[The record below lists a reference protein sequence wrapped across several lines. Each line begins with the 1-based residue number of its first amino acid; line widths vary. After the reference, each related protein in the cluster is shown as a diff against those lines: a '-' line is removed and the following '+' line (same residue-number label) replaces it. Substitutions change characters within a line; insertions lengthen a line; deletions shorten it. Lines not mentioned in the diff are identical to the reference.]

1 MPSQSDV
8 EALRRALNAISARSK
23 ADLARI
29 WAGLDTTDIRAVRR
43 ALEVVWPDLLATY
56 GDMAATI
63 SADVFEVWAEDLGL
77 RPKVVLVRP
86 VDAPR
91 AVARMGWAIGQPEA
105 LGSLTVILDELVKQ
119 PGRRTIQR
127 SAEASGG
134 GWARVPT
141 GSETCAFCRML
152 ASRGGR
158 PALPPEMGQT
168 ALIRER
174 VTPAQ
179 RAEYEARG
187 GKAWLVQAL
196 ARKPRQKK
204 GGEA

>member
-1 MPSQSDV
+1 MY
-8 EALRRALNAISARSK
+8 L
-23 ADLARI
+23 
-29 WAGLDTTDIRAVRR
+29 G
-43 ALEVVWPDLLATY
+43 
-56 GDMAATI
+56 ATI
-63 SADVFEVWAEDLGL
+63 IPLQHGAAKGL
-77 RPKVVLVRP
+77 KMEEKK
-86 VDAPR
+86 PR
-91 AVARMGWAIGQPEA
+91 
-105 LGSLTVILDELVKQ
+105 
-119 PGRRTIQR
+119 
-127 SAEASGG
+127 
-134 GWARVPT
+134 
-141 GSETCAFCRML
+141 
-152 ASRGGR
+152 GR